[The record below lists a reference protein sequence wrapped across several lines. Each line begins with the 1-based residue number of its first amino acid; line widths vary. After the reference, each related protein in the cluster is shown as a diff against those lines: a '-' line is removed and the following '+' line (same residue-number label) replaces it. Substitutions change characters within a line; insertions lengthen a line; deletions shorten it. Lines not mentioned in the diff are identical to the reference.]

1 MLVKRENKAMN
12 LGVNVHLDNENSMF
26 KKSPETN
33 FFVKLERKNKRE
45 HGRERGKCL

>member
-1 MLVKRENKAMN
+1 MLVKRKNKVMN
-12 LGVNVHLDNENSMF
+12 LGVNVNLDNENSMF
-26 KKSPETN
+26 KTSPETN